1 MFKILLPFF
10 IFKTVALVA
19 SDQDLDRLSA
29 QFSSVTRGSFVHSDL
44 SESASLYE
52 LHNAAQGQGL
62 SDFVQ
67 RRGSSDSDEDE
78 EGTMILREKTQK
90 EKSQQRQFDKKGL
103 AHYIIHEL
111 SIDPVD
117 LDKSSVTIIDQL
129 NVLEQ
134 LINIHLKTL
143 NDDLTHLLDEKS
155 EMSRAQLMKP
165 ELIKRRYSD
174 DIETIQTTL
183 KLSFG
188 SVENML
194 KLTFRYFILNVA
206 GIFGEKCKISHND
219 LHSDWQ
225 LKYDL
230 IQRNLS
236 AIHSLF
242 IAIGGDE
249 SKNRAMRSDIELI
262 LIPVLRTYYLHS
274 CDYFEHWYK
283 TKRSTWSQGL
293 QLLGARSSNT
303 KKIFDEFD
311 TSFRTLFP
319 FVLDNVLTLRDLND
333 RRSIL
338 LQSFD
343 GTEKEFASNVS
354 SVTGFLSW
362 GTSSSAPTEQASS
375 SVVVAPQPTKAS
387 SGWTSWWK

>member
-10 IFKTVALVA
+10 IFKTAVLVA

-29 QFSSVTRGSFVHSDL
+29 QFSSVTRGTFVRSDL
-44 SESASLYE
+44 SESESFYA
-52 LHNAAQGQGL
+52 LHNAEGL
-62 SDFVQ
+62 SDFIQ
-67 RRGSSDSDEDE
+67 RRGSSDSEEDDNGAMVLQE
-78 EGTMILREKTQK
+78 LRQK
-90 EKSQQRQFDKKGL
+90 ERPEQRQIDKKGL
-103 AHYIIHEL
+103 AHYIIREL

-117 LDKSSVTIIDQL
+117 LDKSSGTIIDQL
-129 NVLEQ
+129 NVLEK

-143 NDDLTHLLDEKS
+143 NSDLTHLLDERS
-155 EMSRAQLMKP
+155 EMSHAQLMKP

-174 DIETIQTTL
+174 AIETIQSTL
-183 KLSFG
+183 KLSFC
-188 SVENML
+188 SVEDML
-194 KLTFRYFILNVA
+194 NLTFRYFILNVV
-206 GIFGEKCKISHND
+206 GIFGEKCKISDTD

-242 IAIGGDE
+242 IAIGRDE
-249 SKNRAMRSDIELI
+249 SKNRAMRSDIERI
-262 LIPVLRTYYLHS
+262 LNPALRTYYLDS
-274 CDYFEHWYK
+274 CHYFEHWYK

-319 FVLDNVLTLRDLND
+319 FILDNASMLRDLND
-333 RRSIL
+333 RRSIV

-354 SVTGFLSW
+354 SVTGFFSW
-362 GTSSSAPTEQASS
+362 GTSSSLPTEQEASS